1 MAVNGTPHEGEAAAS
16 PTPDELR
23 RAERL
28 LRRGADQMRSEAAP
42 GWFDVAQRV
51 TGAVRSTA
59 RRSVEI
65 DAAWPDHAP
74 DEAPA
79 RDGQDPGSA
88 DRLRISDLVVVDAL
102 RRALVAVPQ
111 CQPSAVDLMLVEEP
125 EGAVRCRGARVGLVA
140 AFDVD
145 LHAVADQA
153 RRLTLDTLT
162 DVLGPPPDGLSRDA
176 VVDVEIVDVTP
187 HDPRR

>member
-1 MAVNGTPHEGEAAAS
+1 MAVNATPHKSGEADAT
-16 PTPDELR
+16 PTRHDLR
-23 RAERL
+23 RADDL
-28 LRRGADQMRSEAAP
+28 VRRGTEQMRSQPAA
-42 GWFDVAQRV
+42 GWFDVVERV
-51 TGAVRSTA
+51 TDAVRSA
-59 RRSVEI
+59 GRRGVEI
-65 DAAWPDHAP
+65 DAAWPDH
-74 DEAPA
+74 ESA
-79 RDGQDPGSA
+79 RTA

-111 CQPSAVDLMLVEEP
+111 CQPSAVDLMVVEEP
-125 EGAVRCRGARVGLVA
+125 EGAVRCRGARVSLVA

-145 LHAVADQA
+145 LHAVAAQA

-176 VVDVEIVDVTP
+176 VVDVEIVDVTL

>member
-1 MAVNGTPHEGEAAAS
+1 MAVNGTPRETGEAAET

-28 LRRGADQMRSEAAP
+28 LREGAETMRSEAAP

-51 TGAVRSTA
+51 TGAVRSAA
-59 RRSVEI
+59 RRSIEI
-65 DAAWPDHAP
+65 DAAWPEPTH
-74 DEAPA
+74 
-79 RDGQDPGSA
+79 GSA
-88 DRLRISDLVVVDAL
+88 TGDRLRVSDLVVVDAL
-102 RRALVAVPQ
+102 RRALVSVPQ
-111 CQPSAVDLMLVEEP
+111 CQPSAVDLVVEEEP
-125 EGAVRCRGARVGLVA
+125 SGAVRCRGARVGLVA

-145 LHAVADQA
+145 LHAAADRA
-153 RRLTLDTLT
+153 RRLTLDTLS
-162 DVLGPPPDGLSRDA
+162 DVLGPPPDGVSREA

>member
-1 MAVNGTPHEGEAAAS
+1 MAVNGTPHDGGAAAAT

-23 RAERL
+23 RAEGL
-28 LRRGADQMRSEAAP
+28 LREGADRMRSEAAP

-51 TGAVRSTA
+51 SGAVRSAA
-59 RRSVEI
+59 RRSIEI
-65 DAAWPDHAP
+65 DAAWPEP
-74 DEAPA
+74 T
-79 RDGQDPGSA
+79 DGLAAG
-88 DRLRISDLVVVDAL
+88 DRLRVSDLVVVDAL

-111 CQPSAVDLMLVEEP
+111 CQASAVDLIVEE
-125 EGAVRCRGARVGLVA
+125 EQSGTIRCRGARVGFVA

-145 LHAVADQA
+145 LHAAADQA
-153 RRLTLDTLT
+153 RRLTLDTLS
-162 DVLGPPPDGLSRDA
+162 DVLGPPPDGVSREA